1 MLIDN
6 VVSPTYMPLPTP
18 TVAKASLFPSGI
30 SCVAWGPTWCVRP
43 METPWDSGAK
53 SWRSCGAVIR
63 LQVGLKGGREGRRLE
78 KDSFAV
84 CKDSTSCQMLL
95 FQFTIRP
102 QKAREGAGDQGL
114 YKGRWAVKSRGC
126 QTNLDV
132 NPSGAVK
139 NRACEIPLA
148 PWNLRPRVRD
158 YQFAASTSVKR
169 TIPL

>member
-1 MLIDN
+1 
-6 VVSPTYMPLPTP
+6 
-18 TVAKASLFPSGI
+18 
-30 SCVAWGPTWCVRP
+30 
-43 METPWDSGAK
+43 
-53 SWRSCGAVIR
+53 
-63 LQVGLKGGREGRRLE
+63 
-78 KDSFAV
+78 
-84 CKDSTSCQMLL
+84 MLL

-102 QKAREGAGDQGL
+102 QKTREGAGDQGL